1 MFKANTTRLTSR
13 PSLTSGLKVASISW
27 SDFVIVPI
35 DSDRFSQV
43 YGLAKLLFNVR
54 SDNRSLVGYEYN
66 LQSRE
71 TYIQLLITKG
81 VQLFIK
87 QTNVLTS
94 RVESSRKLFL
104 VWTDSGDFWA
114 VPRSSKIAIWSSGIK
129 CFPISYTIP
138 DHNQIVP
145 VVSWPTDPLE
155 MNAYDLGGSGDCAI
169 LCFIA
174 RFCKKTAPTVDSIY
188 RIVGLE
194 PGSFLESEHLI
205 VLCHLFKTNMLVIRI
220 ADGNLTFNY
229 FKVSDSYAVDIC
241 LLNLYPYHFCLVRD
255 LFHNGSDMIQHT
267 FSPVPGIFSNE
278 DSGIRLDYTL
288 HRFPITRLMSR
299 GITYFELFP
308 YMERETFFLEGIP
321 GVEVEI
327 HNYSGEDDFEYASD
341 AEDEEEIDP
350 VLDLQILP
358 LNSSAELVFH
368 YMRNHPKMHSASNVD
383 VLNAFKV
390 LHHEVVNL
398 MMHHESLS
406 LHLPSIFYKYYYKCR
421 HNTFAYLCIH
431 GLNRDEMMMETDTP
445 LSKYIE
451 SSKTPDY
458 ILETEKDI
466 TLFEFT
472 VSNRYEQAD
481 FIKGGG
487 IINTKYQQE
496 SELISKKMGKP
507 CTVRIVPGILNEYN
521 SDEVERIMGWPLD
534 KHALRAFYD
543 ISNKSRD
550 KIASAYF
557 SSGIAREGLVEGSN
571 ILSDNHSSINVDA
584 FFVSMML
591 RNWSWFLNYTV
602 RLIQKYGESKP
613 VSLCYDIFEK
623 RAKVDIEPGRK
634 WMKIKLSELMEV
646 LGSND
651 LSAIIS
657 HLNVFDGNK
666 RVGLASL
673 SGDIMITMKRQAPR
687 SERIVY
693 SAPITELKTY
703 SVMSSKGDSYDS
715 IKEWSEDLIMSSN
728 PIKYDFDDNY
738 LDKLS
743 SFDFK
748 SLLQSSDPR
757 LLANN
762 KMSAE
767 YVEESVEILRLEYL
781 HNNSNPRFKFS
792 PKPTFTWPMV
802 TGVFTKSSL
811 TLDQTFLKKVSSEIK
826 GVYTRTILDKAIRG
840 QFYTE
845 SIVDDD
851 IKKARDNYSMCRQE
865 YTLFLIKNNL
875 VKRYI
880 TFTSEERSKVSEI
893 RSKMVK
899 GQQELS
905 RLMGIGKRKSINLVK
920 VICKKKTAMRR
931 HFEEEMKHY
940 HKNRKGL
947 RGVGSEYS
955 YDKLLAYFTTLH
967 ERLMSKNADMALS
980 PLYNRQ
986 RSPGNEFLTEC
997 KNDFTNRWDSFYNE
1011 HFKTT
1016 LLENITEVIG
1026 RLSKFL
1032 FNESMKSYNS
1042 DFVKIDNL
1050 GFTDMIVIVR
1060 GGPKAAKHNCCRLF
1074 RMVFPIDERDLIYS
1088 GYEQN
1093 ENYQILSWDAKY
1105 YILTPWSQ
1113 YHLDAIYDGFSARER
1128 CFTSLYSSCV
1138 RTQVDSEKILP
1149 KLNLLP
1155 MTLMMNNRRKTES
1168 LMHNLRYL
1176 IVNPLG
1182 LYANIHSIIKIFGT
1196 FNHTYLGA
1204 WLKASILKN
1213 YNRFATAMMELIK
1226 TKDRNLDNKLKTT
1239 PLKDMFFSEN
1249 IINSEQLT
1257 FHIYDT
1263 YLMTKAPVN
1272 NTLEQVNNLKEILC
1286 DVKMYE
1292 EKHSDVDG
1300 MKDDSQHINV
1310 FDFDAASYDDDF
1322 TYDPVFCQ
1330 YLGFHMSNFLRNKI
1344 TPSEMEVVWDRLM
1357 EQGLSKIAN
1366 SNGLRGYKES
1376 NFFSKKGFE
1385 VVFDKVID
1393 TLQESDSTLDEMI
1406 DRYMNADYKTSCDM
1420 IKSEMI
1426 RKKDLVLDQITFH
1439 IVHKIQRG
1447 GGREIF
1453 CMDMMTKI
1461 FQNPIEMFMKY
1472 LCKQVPNE
1480 FISIPS
1486 NKRHGLIH
1494 RDFYERSPSPWIKET
1509 IRWVLDCRRWAPHSV
1524 FQKYVHFIHGMSSF
1538 LPGNFVHYFGAFAD
1552 KMFKKQFCTRTHVVN
1567 AIKGNKTFDGLTD
1580 ILKPD
1585 AKVPGKYNF
1594 NVKFSFVMGIFN
1606 YLSTLMHSANQM
1618 VCSEVSM
1625 RNNLTWDRGLVVMDA
1640 KCHSDDSVVTTY
1652 HEKSVSIRPTV
1663 LIYDWLLKCANHM
1676 LSIKKSQINRNVY
1689 LEFLSTLYI
1698 FDRFIPVVPKFIST
1712 IPFKPTDL
1720 GYPTDVT
1727 FAASQSI
1734 EMLLQ
1739 GGTIEESF
1747 LMLKVTER
1755 FVQNIY
1761 NLNPNPQLPYSLM
1774 GNIDCHPVE
1783 LLLSGV
1789 ESDVINHYLYNK
1801 DRLLSTTQVLIDHGV
1816 VSSNGI
1822 EGFNIVWDMSSK
1834 VSHKL
1839 LKKYSRFDKI
1849 LSDLNRKYPWTL
1861 SQCKLGNDYLQL
1873 IWYLNKLRSPKYYAS
1888 IIQEPG
1894 SRLFTRIFGSARY
1907 RNIFLKNGSLMK
1919 VSDLTNLLQYSPS
1932 KIYYNQ
1938 DVEEYYSSLNLMNP
1952 YMEELHDVFMTTE
1965 ITGHLSPSS
1974 FKMKPVTL
1982 NITSSRLD
1990 RVKMSTQEIISYI
2003 YETEAYRLLGKAQDP
2018 VREVERVKQFVSS
2031 VGLKLPE
2038 ADPDL
2043 AMKVV
2048 DFALGRK
2055 EPKYS
2060 MIGPLPSDEKRIDD
2074 YNGVVVYIMHNSFWG
2089 HIMDVTTTRAD
2100 VIDWAKKVSRGKTP
2114 KLVVDYMEI
2123 TQMIKIAKSLD
2134 VYDLDLYKVDLTDIQ
2149 QERFNDLPIHWK
2161 PLVYSTTKR
2170 TLADL
2175 IEENYWTLW
2184 YKEQIK
2190 VNRNWYGSGK
2200 CLVSLPEVVMQI
2212 TIRNGVIDEIGIRDE
2227 THTELSVT
2235 SNWYLLSILSQPG
2248 LKLPTIPSDTAD
2260 QTKDFLGYNNN
2271 TGLYGFGSP
2280 RAFDRVFFRPT
2291 KLGID
2296 KESLLYNTTYYENK
2310 DKLYVVD
2317 NDNKYLLE
2325 QYASSDTNTIDFS
2338 RYLDREKVLKG
2349 INDKRVKNFCL
2360 KVSYNMRKEFSFRKE
2375 DVVDTIGFTK
2385 LYKLIYNHPDSIKVF
2400 QGQRDPDVFYE
2411 SFPLWK
2417 KTNPDFGYPDDEE
2430 MDALIETDHTQPLP
2444 PRVLRLLHKLGRSTI
2459 PESEKDSIMTSMY
2472 HTPKEDRISYLMSV
2486 MGSMNQTEQSNML
2499 VLALRSTRFYD
2510 SCKMLGKKTFLIFTP
2525 LMKIIMEALDNS
2537 PCVSETLENIQMK
2550 YSRSMP
2556 RSVVFSYLMA
2566 RVIFTAL
2573 YTNNVL
2579 SENDPVCQLV
2589 LKIIEEMFDTGLP
2602 KVLNTISA
2610 RDPIL
2615 RSIEFDVEKSVFL
2628 EMVLNVLD
2636 SLYLTEW
2643 TRRGY
2648 PTERQRQFPYE
2659 SEYAEFIKPMLKI
2672 KKYMLKKGMT
2682 IVSSSKKRINKIY
2695 CRATKPTL
2703 GVIDSRFTPL
2713 NEDDMEEFEAGY
2725 TYLSDPEEDL
2735 EFEEEGEAPELR
2747 FVNIPCCD
2755 RIGMMTVRGTAHTL
2769 MIKTSM
2775 LSLDIHNCYGV
2786 KRFYQINQY
2795 SNLEEFVS
2803 EYGSIY
2809 INKQ

>member
-1 MFKANTTRLTSR
+1 MIRLFPSTLKA
-13 PSLTSGLKVASISW
+13 
-27 SDFVIVPI
+27 
-35 DSDRFSQV
+35 
-43 YGLAKLLFNVR
+43 AKP
-54 SDNRSLVGYEYN
+54 
-66 LQSRE
+66 
-71 TYIQLLITKG
+71 LI
-81 VQLFIK
+81 
-87 QTNVLTS
+87 
-94 RVESSRKLFL
+94 
-104 VWTDSGDFWA
+104 
-114 VPRSSKIAIWSSGIK
+114 
-129 CFPISYTIP
+129 
-138 DHNQIVP
+138 
-145 VVSWPTDPLE
+145 
-155 MNAYDLGGSGDCAI
+155 
-169 LCFIA
+169 
-174 RFCKKTAPTVDSIY
+174 
-188 RIVGLE
+188 
-194 PGSFLESEHLI
+194 
-205 VLCHLFKTNMLVIRI
+205 
-220 ADGNLTFNY
+220 
-229 FKVSDSYAVDIC
+229 
-241 LLNLYPYHFCLVRD
+241 
-255 LFHNGSDMIQHT
+255 
-267 FSPVPGIFSNE
+267 IFSRQKE
-278 DSGIRLDYTL
+278 TL
-288 HRFPITRLMSR
+288 HF
-299 GITYFELFP
+299 
-308 YMERETFFLEGIP
+308 
-321 GVEVEI
+321 
-327 HNYSGEDDFEYASD
+327 
-341 AEDEEEIDP
+341 
-350 VLDLQILP
+350 
-358 LNSSAELVFH
+358 
-368 YMRNHPKMHSASNVD
+368 
-383 VLNAFKV
+383 
-390 LHHEVVNL
+390 
-398 MMHHESLS
+398 
-406 LHLPSIFYKYYYKCR
+406 
-421 HNTFAYLCIH
+421 
-431 GLNRDEMMMETDTP
+431 
-445 LSKYIE
+445 
-451 SSKTPDY
+451 
-458 ILETEKDI
+458 
-466 TLFEFT
+466 FEFT

-487 IINTKYQQE
+487 IVSTKYQQE
-496 SELISKKMGKP
+496 SEQISKKIGKP

-534 KHALRAFYD
+534 KHVLRAFYD

-571 ILSDNHSSINVDA
+571 ILSNNHSSINVDA

-634 WMKIKLSELMEV
+634 WLKVKLSELMEI
-646 LGSND
+646 LGAND
-651 LSAIIS
+651 LSNIMS
-657 HLNVFDGNK
+657 HLNVFDGSK

-673 SGDIMITMKRQAPR
+673 SGDIMITMKRQTPR

-703 SVMSSKGDSYDS
+703 SLLTSKGDSYDS
-715 IKEWSEDLIMSSN
+715 IDEWSEGLIMSSN

-748 SLLQSSDPR
+748 SLLQSSDSR

-811 TLDQTFLKKVSSEIK
+811 TLDQSFLKKVSSEIE

-851 IKKARDNYSMCRQE
+851 IKKARDSYSACRQE
-865 YTLFLIKNNL
+865 YTQFLIKNNL

-880 TFTSEERSKVSEI
+880 TFTSEERAKVSAV

-905 RLMGIGKRKSINLVK
+905 RLMGIGKRRSVNLVK
-920 VICKKKTAMRR
+920 IICKKRTSMRK

-940 HKNRKGL
+940 NKNRKGM
-947 RGVGSEYS
+947 RGVGGEYS
-955 YDKLLAYFTTLH
+955 YEKLLDYFTALH
-967 ERLMSKNADMALS
+967 ERLMSKNADMTLS
-980 PLYNRQ
+980 PLYNRH
-986 RSPGNEFLTEC
+986 RSPGNDFLTEC

-1016 LLENITEVIG
+1016 LLENMTEVIG

-1074 RMVFPIDERDLIYS
+1074 RMVFPIDERDLVYS

-1093 ENYQILSWDAKY
+1093 ENYQILSLDSKY

-1204 WLKASILKN
+1204 WLKSSILRN
-1213 YNRFATAMMELIK
+1213 YNRFATAMMGLIK

-1249 IINSEQLT
+1249 IVNSEQLT

-1272 NTLEQVNNLKEILC
+1272 NTLEQVNNLKEILG

-1292 EKHSDVDG
+1292 EKHPDVDG
-1300 MKDDSQHINV
+1300 MRDQSQHINV
-1310 FDFDAASYDDDF
+1310 FDFDAKYYDDDF

-1393 TLQESDSTLDEMI
+1393 TLQESDSTLDEMV

-1552 KMFKKQFCTRTHVVN
+1552 KMFKKQFCTRTHVVD
-1567 AIKGNKTFDGLTD
+1567 AMKRNKTFEGLTD

-1585 AKVPGKYNF
+1585 AKIPGKYNF

-1652 HEKSVSIRPTV
+1652 HEKSISIRPTV

-1747 LMLKVTER
+1747 LIMKVAER

-1761 NLNPNPQLPYSLM
+1761 NLNPNPNLPYSLM

-1789 ESDVINHYLYNK
+1789 ESDIINHYLYNK
-1801 DRLLSTTQVLIDHGV
+1801 ERLLSTTQVLIDHGV
-1816 VSSNGI
+1816 ISSNGV

-1834 VSHKL
+1834 VSYKL
-1839 LKKYSRFDKI
+1839 LKKYSRFDNI
-1849 LSDLNRKYPWTL
+1849 LNKLNNLYPWTL

-1873 IWYLNKLRSPKYYAS
+1873 IWYLNKLRNPKYYAS

-1894 SRLFTRIFGSARY
+1894 SRLFTRIFGSVKY
-1907 RNIFLKNGSLMK
+1907 RNIFLKDGSLMK
-1919 VSDLTNLLQYSPS
+1919 VSDLTNLLQYAPTSPKYS
-1932 KIYYNQ
+1932 
-1938 DVEEYYSSLNLMNP
+1938 DDTAEYYASLNLMNP
-1952 YMEELHDVFMTTE
+1952 YVEELHDVFMSTE
-1965 ITGHLSPSS
+1965 ITGKLSPSS

-1990 RVKMSTQEIISYI
+1990 RVKMSTQEIISYV
-2003 YETEAYRLLGKAQDP
+2003 YEKDAYRLLGKAQDP
-2018 VREVERVKQFVSS
+2018 LREVERVKQFVSS
-2031 VGLKLPE
+2031 VGLKLP
-2038 ADPDL
+2038 ASDPDL

-2074 YNGVVVYIMHNSFWG
+2074 YNGIVVYITHNSFWG

-2114 KLVVDYMEI
+2114 KLVLDYMEI
-2123 TQMIKIAKSLD
+2123 TQMIRIAKSLN
-2134 VYDLDLYKVDLTDIQ
+2134 VYGLDLYKIDLAEIQ
-2149 QERFNDLPIHWK
+2149 EKRFQDLPINWK

-2170 TLADL
+2170 TMSDL
-2175 IEENYWTLW
+2175 VEENYWTLW

-2190 VNRNWYGSGK
+2190 VDRNWYGAGR
-2200 CLVSLPEVVMQI
+2200 CLLSLPEAVIQI
-2212 TIRNGVIDEIGIRDE
+2212 VILNGTIDEICVRDE
-2227 THTELSVT
+2227 IHAELSVT
-2235 SNWYLLSILSQPG
+2235 SNWYLLSLLSQPG
-2248 LKLPTIPSDTAD
+2248 LRLPTIPSETAD
-2260 QTKDFLGYNNN
+2260 QTKEFFGFNSN

-2280 RAFDRVFFRPT
+2280 RAFDRVFFRPV

-2296 KESLLYNTTYYENK
+2296 KEGLLYNTVYRDVK
-2310 DKLYVVD
+2310 GQLYVVD
-2317 NDNKYLLE
+2317 HDNEYLLE
-2325 QYASSDTNTIDFS
+2325 QYTSSETNTIDFS
-2338 RYLDREKVLKG
+2338 RYLDREKVMRQ

-2360 KVSYNMRKEFSFRKE
+2360 KVSYDMRKEFSFKKE

-2400 QGQRDPDVFYE
+2400 QGQKDPDVFYE
-2411 SFPLWK
+2411 SFSLWK
-2417 KTNPDFGYPDDEE
+2417 KTNPDFGYPNEE
-2430 MDALIETDHTQPLP
+2430 EIDALIETDHTQPLP
-2444 PRVLRLLHKLGRSTI
+2444 PRVLRLLNKLGKSTV
-2459 PESEKDSIMTSMY
+2459 PESEKESIITSMY
-2472 HTPKEDRISYLMSV
+2472 HTPKEDRIPYLMSV
-2486 MGSMNQTEQSNML
+2486 MGSLNQTEQSNML

-2510 SCKMLGKKTFLIFTP
+2510 SCKMLGKKTFMIFSP
-2525 LMKIIMEALDNS
+2525 LMKLIMDSLDNS
-2537 PCVSETLENIQMK
+2537 PCISDTLENIQMK

-2556 RSVVFSYLMA
+2556 RSVVFSYLLA

-2579 SENDPVCQLV
+2579 SENDPMCQVV
-2589 LKIIEEMFDTGLP
+2589 LKIIDELYDTGLS

-2615 RSIEFDVEKSVFL
+2615 RSIEFEVSKSVFL
-2628 EMVLNVLD
+2628 EMVINVLD

-2648 PTERQRQFPYE
+2648 PADRQRGFPYE
-2659 SEYAEFIKPMLKI
+2659 SEYADFIKPMLKI
-2672 KKYMLKKGMT
+2672 KKHMLKRGIT
-2682 IVSSSKKRINKIY
+2682 VVSSGKRRTNKTY
-2695 CRATKPTL
+2695 CSTAKPVL
-2703 GVIDSRFTPL
+2703 GIIDSRFMPL
-2713 NEDDMEEFEAGY
+2713 NEDDMDEFEAGY

-2735 EFEEEGEAPELR
+2735 ELEEEGEAPELR

-2769 MIKTSM
+2769 LIKTSM
-2775 LSLDIHNCYGV
+2775 YSLDVHNCYGV
-2786 KRFYQINQY
+2786 KRFYHKTHY
-2795 SNLEEFVS
+2795 SNLEEFVA
-2803 EYGSIY
+2803 EYGSVY
-2809 INKQ
+2809 INISNDGKRVKPENTVTISHDEMNKLIRRYPSPMIKIDGEELDKKEVLRDSSKLAKIITIDNYFTRLKPGLPEAEPVEETIEVVESAGDVMRDDFESFKKAADVFLNKPNEDIDFSGQRENYLDTVVNLYRKNKEVIENWVAGSKEMAELTKRYMPKNVYNYNENMKLLFDAETLGEFNTLFGNSWTKFENNEIYLTSLSKKGKSGTGIVSNIKTASKHEREV